1 MVKVKFAFCK
11 YCQKEVEPAKKPL
24 DSAQKTVWLII
35 IIGTLGFGII
45 AWLIYSKVSRK
56 KNYCPTCSSKVA
68 YSKEPFEKPKELAE
82 VLTAKE
88 KVIKK
93 VEKKKSEKRPTKK
106 KPEEKKDVFCPF
118 CGIKLED
125 TLDALGFCPAC
136 KGDFEALK

>member
-1 MVKVKFAFCK
+1 MVKIKFAYCK
-11 YCQKEVEPAKKPL
+11 YCQKEVEPTKKPL
-24 DSAQKTVWLII
+24 NSAQKTLWVII

-45 AWLIYSKVSRK
+45 GWLIYNKVSRK
-56 KNYCPTCSSKVA
+56 KNFCPTCSSKVE

-82 VLTAKE
+82 VLTAKQ

-125 TLDALGFCPAC
+125 TLDVLGSCPAC
-136 KGDFEALK
+136 KGHFDALK

>member
-1 MVKVKFAFCK
+1 MVKIKYAYCN
-11 YCQKEVEPAKKPL
+11 YCQKEVEPVKKPL
-24 DSAQKTVWLII
+24 NSAEKTVLVIVFLGTLGIGLIVWLI
-35 IIGTLGFGII
+35 
-45 AWLIYSKVSRK
+45 YNQVSRK
-56 KNYCPTCSSKVA
+56 KNFCPKCSSKVT

-93 VEKKKSEKRPTKK
+93 VEKKKTEKPPTKK
-106 KPEEKKDVFCPF
+106 KPKEEKDVFCPF